1 MIFYISV
8 KEEESSVLENVD
20 NSELPEEPLA
30 ESTVVMN
37 GGGEAGE
44 GGDVGEEPEGNDAAE
59 LDECTEAD
67 RITVHKTS
75 IVRKQSKVVF
85 Y

>member
-1 MIFYISV
+1 
-8 KEEESSVLENVD
+8 
-20 NSELPEEPLA
+20 
-30 ESTVVMN
+30 MN
-37 GGGEAGE
+37 GGGEAAAAS
-44 GGDVGEEPEGNDAAE
+44 DVGEENEDNDAAE